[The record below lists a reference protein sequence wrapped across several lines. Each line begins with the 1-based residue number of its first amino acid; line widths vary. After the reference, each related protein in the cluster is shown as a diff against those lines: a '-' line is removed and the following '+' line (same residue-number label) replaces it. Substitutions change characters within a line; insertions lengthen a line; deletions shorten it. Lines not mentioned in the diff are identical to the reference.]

1 MVRYCARNFYCVHQD
16 SYHSTAGIPLDRA
29 IGSNTSVFS
38 SGFNHD
44 YLQLLNSD
52 PELKLKYKP
61 MGTSNSILSG
71 RISWFFDFK
80 GPSLTVDT
88 ACSSSMVAFHLGA
101 QSLRDHESEMS
112 VICGVNVFTY
122 PTDWFGMD
130 HHGFLAG
137 DGKSYSF
144 DHRASGYSRGEGV
157 ATVLIKRLST
167 ALRDGDTI
175 RAVVRATGLNQD
187 GRTPGITLPSAAA
200 QEQMI
205 REVYK
210 RGGLDLGETAYI
222 EAHATGTAAGDPIEA
237 RAIANSFST
246 AERES
251 PLVVGAVK
259 SAIGHTEGASGLA
272 GIIKSVMI
280 LESGIIPPNTNFE
293 KANPKIPIDKWKL
306 KLPLEPTPWPSPGI
320 RQVSVNSFGFSG
332 TNGHVVLQDA
342 YHYLQKNK
350 LTGFHKS
357 LPNSGV
363 GLNGNHIG
371 SDTTNGNGH
380 PNGHSTSGGDAVSA
394 TNGSSHDIDNSETHR
409 LPFIFPLSSFDEQ
422 GVQRNANSL
431 VGYLNNLL
439 SEPSGNTQSYLQDLA
454 YTLATKRTTFQW
466 RSYCL
471 ASSLDDLAKTLA
483 TDSSLSKPLR
493 TRGAPN
499 IGFVFTGQGAQWY
512 AMGRELLAFPAFRES
527 LWSAS
532 SYMQELGSPWSLYG
546 KCLVNI
552 CPSFVLIISQIQ
564 MK

>member
-1 MVRYCARNFYCVHQD
+1 M
-16 SYHSTAGIPLDRA
+16 
-29 IGSNTSVFS
+29 FS

-101 QSLRDHESEMS
+101 QSLRDNESEMS

-205 REVYK
+205 REVYR
-210 RGGLDLGETAYI
+210 RGGLDLAETAYI

-246 AERES
+246 ADRES
-251 PLVVGAVK
+251 PLIVGAVK

-272 GIIKSVMI
+272 GIIKSVMV
-280 LESGIIPPNTNFE
+280 LESGMIPPNTNFE
-293 KANPKIPIDKWKL
+293 KANPKIPIDKWRL
-306 KLPLEPTPWPSPGI
+306 QLPLQPTLWPSPGL
-320 RQVSVNSFGFSG
+320 RQVSINSFGFSG

-342 YHYLQKNK
+342 RHYLQQNK
-350 LTGFHKS
+350 L
-357 LPNSGV
+357 V
-363 GLNGNHIG
+363 GLHKTLPYPGVLEINGIHANGNA
-371 SDTTNGNGH
+371 TNGNGH
-380 PNGHSTSGGDAVSA
+380 ANGQTTNGEDAANGASNGHAHENGDSTADR
-394 TNGSSHDIDNSETHR
+394 T
-409 LPFIFPLSSFDEQ
+409 PFIFALSSFDEQ
-422 GVQRNANSL
+422 GVQRNAKSL
-431 VGYLNNLL
+431 ASYVDGLL
-439 SEPSGNTQSYLQDLA
+439 SKSPSNTQSYLQDLA
-454 YTLATKRTTFQW
+454 YTLAAKRTAFQW

-471 ASSLDDLAKTLA
+471 ADSLGDLAKALA
-483 TDSSLSKPLR
+483 TDSSSTKPLR

-512 AMGRELLAFPAFRES
+512 AMGRELLAFPTFKES
-527 LWSAS
+527 LASAS
-532 SYMQELGSPWSLYG
+532 RYMQELGSPWSLYG
-546 KCLVNI
+546 KW
-552 CPSFVLIISQIQ
+552 LIPNFA
-564 MK
+564 KKHGAFEKH